1 MKEPI
6 LFLTRDQTF
15 TGANMIGL
23 TGQEFNYV
31 TQPAFIDAVIQ
42 EIIDGFIWKLTRYFQ
57 DDSFATPLACSCSE
71 PVEPATN
78 PAVQYE
84 MYNLATDPYEQHNLA
99 YDEDYA
105 QEFDYLLNLLNEQMA
120 AKALTP
126 NQY

>member
-1 MKEPI
+1 
-6 LFLTRDQTF
+6 
-15 TGANMIGL
+15 MIGL

-31 TQPAFIDAVIQ
+31 TQPAFIDTVIE

-57 DDSFATPLACSCSE
+57 DDSFATPLACSCSK
-71 PVEPATN
+71 PVEPAE

-99 YDEDYA
+99 YDENYA
-105 QEFDYLLNLLNEQMA
+105 EECNYLLNLLNEQMA